1 MEENKNIWKVF
12 KIASVQLTVDIVL
25 AIITGEIVD
34 LGLFAGLGMIIA
46 GLCILKKKME
56 INLGIIIFIIGLII
70 SIITIKNIARSVK
83 SKKHTDH

>member
-34 LGLFAGLGMIIA
+34 LGLFAGLGMIIT

-70 SIITIKNIARSVK
+70 SIITIKNIARS
-83 SKKHTDH
+83 

>member
-34 LGLFAGLGMIIA
+34 LGLFAGLGMIIT